1 MLKKEYGITSL
12 RLFGSIVEMN
22 ELKGDVNGD
31 MGVDEADIASVISVM
46 AGGTSI
52 PYAQAD
58 VNGDGKVDVA
68 DITTLIK
75 MIAGQK

>member
-1 MLKKEYGITSL
+1 
-12 RLFGSIVEMN
+12 MN
-22 ELKGDVNGD
+22 ELNGDVNGD

-46 AGGTSI
+46 AGGTGI

-68 DITTLIK
+68 DIVAIISEMRARARRQEVK
-75 MIAGQK
+75 